1 MEVLEYMVE
10 NSGYIMEKFLEHIF
24 IFLASWSMAVVAGV
38 AIGIFVTRPGHR
50 RAGNLVLSITGA
62 TQAVPSIAVI
72 ALVFLFMG
80 IGAPPAVVALF
91 LYSLVPVV
99 FNTASGLMNVS
110 MKMKEAAKGMGM
122 TNRQVLW
129 KVEKCLSQFQQCFR
143 ELEVRHNKYRYCC
156 YCRINWCG
164 WSERLF
170 SQDCMTKG
178 PMIIA
183 GAIPVTILAIAVDI
197 ILGVFSEKRPD
208 FRLPEHRGNMEVFS
222 FGREYFLLRQKSGN
236 GHVIW
241 SDKTEC

>member
-129 KVEKCLSQFQQCFR
+129 KVE
-143 ELEVRHNKYRYCC
+143 
-156 YCRINWCG
+156 
-164 WSERLF
+164 
-170 SQDCMTKG
+170 M
-178 PMIIA
+178 
-183 GAIPVTILAIAVDI
+183 PVTVPTMLSGIRSSATINIGTAAIAASIGAGGLGEI
-197 ILGVFSEKRPD
+197 IFRD
-208 FRLPEHRGNMEVFS
+208 FA
-222 FGREYFLLRQKSGN
+222 
-236 GHVIW
+236 
-241 SDKTEC
+241 

>member
-10 NSGYIMEKFLEHIF
+10 NSGYIMEKFLEHVF

-110 MKMKEAAKGMGM
+110 MKM
-122 TNRQVLW
+122 
-129 KVEKCLSQFQQCFR
+129 
-143 ELEVRHNKYRYCC
+143 
-156 YCRINWCG
+156 
-164 WSERLF
+164 
-170 SQDCMTKG
+170 
-178 PMIIA
+178 
-183 GAIPVTILAIAVDI
+183 
-197 ILGVFSEKRPD
+197 
-208 FRLPEHRGNMEVFS
+208 
-222 FGREYFLLRQKSGN
+222 
-236 GHVIW
+236 
-241 SDKTEC
+241 